1 MKRQLFR
8 NRIGVILLIVAA
20 LAALLWAMI
29 ALLRP
34 FPARHLEMATGPPGS
49 TYEHFGERYRE
60 ILARNGV
67 RLKLV
72 PTNGAV
78 DNVKLV
84 RDTKSG
90 VDVGFVQAG
99 SVDPTLAKDLV
110 SLGTLFYEPIWFF
123 CRCNFSGPA
132 RFADLRVSIGPDGSA
147 DRPLALKLLAL
158 NGIDAHQLQLYDYSP
173 EQAARA
179 LLAGQIDAVFL
190 ASGWDAPV
198 VQTLVRAP
206 DVNVIGF
213 PRADAYVSL
222 DPTLSKLILS
232 RGVADLA
239 LDKPPQD
246 TPLIAS
252 KASLAVHKRLHPAL
266 QYLLA
271 QAAIEAHS
279 RSSIFANAGAFPA
292 AEEIDLPVSPEA
304 RHIYKEGPSVLQR
317 YLPFWLAEIVTRLLV
332 LVLPV
337 VGIIYPLWSLTPK
350 IYHWE
355 LQRRINRIYG
365 ELRRLEFEMR
375 LGTPGLREAF
385 LARLDA
391 LDQRALNLRL
401 PTAFGGVTYNL
412 KSHIHML
419 RERVVEP

>member
-1 MKRQLFR
+1 MKMQLFR
-8 NRIGVILLIVAA
+8 NRIGVILVIAAVAA
-20 LAALLWAMI
+20 LLLWWVI
-29 ALLRP
+29 AILRP
-34 FPARHLEMATGPPGS
+34 FPGRHLEMATGPPGS
-49 TYEHFGERYRE
+49 TYEHFGKRYRE
-60 ILARNGV
+60 ILARDGV
-67 RLKLV
+67 DLELV
-72 PTNGAV
+72 ATNGAV
-78 DNVKLV
+78 DNVKLLSDV
-84 RDTKSG
+84 HSG

-99 SVDPTLAKDLV
+99 SVDPALAKDLV
-110 SLGTLFYEPIWFF
+110 SLGTLFYEPIWFL
-123 CRCNFSGPA
+123 CRCNYSGPA
-132 RFADLRVSIGPDGSA
+132 RFADLRVSIGPVGSA

-158 NGIDAHQLQLYDYSP
+158 NGIDAHQQQLYEYSP
-173 EQAARA
+173 EEAARA

-239 LDKPPQD
+239 HDKPPQD

-266 QYLLA
+266 QYLLV
-271 QAAIEAHS
+271 QAAIEAHA
-279 RSSIFANAGAFPA
+279 RPGIFAHAGAFPA

-304 RHIYKEGPSVLQR
+304 RHIYKEGPSILQR

-337 VGIIYPLWSLTPK
+337 VGIIYPLWSLAPK
-350 IYHWE
+350 IYHWQ
-355 LQRRINRIYG
+355 LQRRIDRIYS
-365 ELRRLEFEMR
+365 ELKRLEFELR
-375 LGTPGLREAF
+375 LGAPGLRDSV

-401 PTAFGGVTYNL
+401 PRTFGGVTYQL
-412 KSHIHML
+412 KAHIQLL
-419 RERVVEP
+419 RERVEAV